1 MIDFHFYL
9 ITDRR
14 RCAGR
19 PLIAC
24 VEEACRAGVRAVQV
38 REKDLSAR
46 DLYTLAKALRAVTQR
61 YQARLFINDR
71 VDIALA
77 VGADG
82 VHCRETSLSPGV
94 VRRIAPGLL
103 LGVSVHAEDTA
114 RRAAQQ
120 GADFVLFGP
129 VFDTP
134 AKRPYGPP
142 QGLKALESLAEK
154 IDIPVFAVGGESTWS
169 FQCQQALTTLH
180 ILATKL
186 L

>member
-1 MIDFHFYL
+1 M
-9 ITDRR
+9 
-14 RCAGR
+14 
-19 PLIAC
+19 
-24 VEEACRAGVRAVQV
+24 EQACRAGVRAVQV
-38 REKDLSAR
+38 REKDLSAQA
-46 DLYTLAKALRAVTQR
+46 LYTLAEALRAVTQR

-82 VHCRETSLSPGV
+82 VHCRETSLPPGV

-103 LGVSVHAEDTA
+103 LGASVHAEDTA

-134 AKRPYGPP
+134 SKQPYGPP
-142 QGLKALESLAEK
+142 QGLDALESLARK
-154 IDIPVFAVGGESTWS
+154 IDIPVFAVGGLNPARAARCLQGGAYGVAAVSS
-169 FQCQQALTTLH
+169 IIQADDVTAAVQAYAIH
-180 ILATKL
+180 NVIP
-186 L
+186 